1 MVKLFVL
8 RHAETGAEKLGITLG
23 RIDWPLN
30 DTGRNFAKI
39 AAQKFIQEHNPDEI
53 KAIITSPM
61 QRTKQTA
68 EIFQK
73 ALGCQMFVELLIIER
88 NFGEMQGLTW
98 DQFTEKYPN
107 LKLGN
112 TLERQTNLPSGET
125 IEQVEGR
132 VKLFIEKIKNEYAD
146 TNLLIVTHNGIIR
159 ILRRLF
165 ANEAM
170 MDSPDSSNLGLTQL
184 TID

>member
-1 MVKLFVL
+1 
-8 RHAETGAEKLGITLG
+8 
-23 RIDWPLN
+23 
-30 DTGRNFAKI
+30 
-39 AAQKFIQEHNPDEI
+39 
-53 KAIITSPM
+53 
-61 QRTKQTA
+61 
-68 EIFQK
+68 
-73 ALGCQMFVELLIIER
+73 
-88 NFGEMQGLTW
+88 
-98 DQFTEKYPN
+98 
-107 LKLGN
+107 
-112 TLERQTNLPSGET
+112 LPSGET